1 MNDNF
6 QWFTHTPFLSDEQCD
21 EIVSQLK
28 KETNWTSGYEN
39 AIIVNADEKSLDNV
53 IQDRTFEELYM
64 FSNTKHDY
72 KWINKKLEPYVKM
85 LNTKVWNFQLKE
97 TLKDLKALRYKNNDR
112 FDWHADY
119 DKGEESINKLTCLI
133 QLSDESEFEGGD
145 LHLAFTNDGEFF
157 KTPYKRGY
165 LLVFPSF
172 VSHMVSELSGG
183 ERYIIREIITGEPFK

>member
-64 FSNTKHDY
+64 FNNTKHDY
-72 KWINKKLEPYVKM
+72 KWINQKLEPYVKM

-112 FDWHADY
+112 FDWHTDY

>member
-1 MNDNF
+1 M
-6 QWFTHTPFLSDEQCD
+6 
-21 EIVSQLK
+21 
-28 KETNWTSGYEN
+28 
-39 AIIVNADEKSLDNV
+39 
-53 IQDRTFEELYM
+53 
-64 FSNTKHDY
+64 
-72 KWINKKLEPYVKM
+72 
-85 LNTKVWNFQLKE
+85 WNFQINE

-157 KTPYKRGY
+157 KTPYKKGY

-172 VSHMVSELSGG
+172 VSHMVTELSGG

>member
-64 FSNTKHDY
+64 FNNTKHDY
-72 KWINKKLEPYVKM
+72 KWITQKLEPYVKM
-85 LNTKVWNFQLKE
+85 LNTKVWNFQLNE

-112 FDWHADY
+112 FDWHTDY